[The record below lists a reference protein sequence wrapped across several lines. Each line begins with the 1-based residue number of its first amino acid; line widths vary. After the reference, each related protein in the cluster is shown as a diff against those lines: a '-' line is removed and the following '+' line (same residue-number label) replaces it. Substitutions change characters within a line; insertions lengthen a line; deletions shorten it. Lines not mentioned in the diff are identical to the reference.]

1 MKKSMRHVTGLS
13 LMVALLV
20 PSFVGCPESAA
31 KNFPQQT
38 TRPADTVLRVLK
50 AVDSDTQSQIR
61 TAEEALTRMGNSAL
75 PELKASL
82 TGATENQQM
91 ALSSAIFRLENGFD
105 PREAIAGHVNEV
117 TGSASG
123 KIAAPEQLSCV
134 ADASL
139 RSVFPSH
146 VFYTLKLAS
155 DATVPPPLAPV
166 NLFAVGK
173 DRRVELIT
181 SKGELQEWFGKTLGG
196 AQSEERA
203 MGIVRAW
210 LRLAQELSYAGRFR
224 FAVPDGAIKV
234 YRYPAGMKASGKAVL
249 NYPNGREG
257 EIAAT
262 LTFDESGHL
271 ARVQEAALVEPS
283 GAAQGARK

>member
-1 MKKSMRHVTGLS
+1 VRKSISHLTNLS

-38 TRPADTVLRVLK
+38 TRPADTILRVLK
-50 AVDSDTQSQIR
+50 AVDGDTQSQIR
-61 TAEEALTRMGNSAL
+61 TAEEALMRMGNAAL

-82 TGATENQQM
+82 TGATDYQQM

-105 PREAIAGHVNEV
+105 PREAIATHISEI

-123 KIAAPEQLSCV
+123 KIAAHEKLSCV
-134 ADASL
+134 ADAGL

-146 VFYTLKLAS
+146 AFYTLKLAS
-155 DATVPPPLAPV
+155 DAAVPPPLTPV

-181 SKGELQEWFGKTLGG
+181 SKGQLQEWFGKALGG
-196 AQSEERA
+196 AESEDRA

-210 LRLAQELSYAGRFR
+210 LRLAQELSYSGRFR
-224 FAVPDGAIKV
+224 FTVPDGAITV
-234 YRYPAGMKASGKAVL
+234 YRYPAGMRASGKAVL
-249 NYPNGREG
+249 SYPDGREG
-257 EIAAT
+257 EISAT
-262 LTFDESGHL
+262 LTFDGSGHL

-283 GAAQGARK
+283 SAGQGAVK